1 MNTILF
7 GITSVI
13 DTPNIPLS
21 YSAVRSIFT
30 RDERFEQTKRTIS
43 SIKEKIPEAK
53 IIIIE
58 CSNYETN
65 KEQLDYLRENS
76 DYFLN
81 LWDNQE
87 LHKYVFSIY
96 KTIGAEIMTI
106 ELINY
111 IINNNILFET
121 FYCISGRYYLNDN
134 FNLNLYYKNIIK
146 FKDRNL
152 YTSTRL
158 YSLNKKY
165 LILYKDYLSNNLN
178 PNLSYEEIYG
188 NFCDLYKNDVLDLN
202 EDCVNGL
209 IAING
214 LIAVSGDK
222 CN

>member
-21 YSAVRSIFT
+21 YSTIRSIFS
-30 RDERFEQTKRTIS
+30 RDERFEQTKKTIS

-53 IIIIE
+53 IIIVE

-65 KEQLDYLRENS
+65 KEQLDYLKKNS

-96 KTIGAEIMTI
+96 KTIGTEIMTI

-134 FNLNLYYKNIIK
+134 FNINLYYKNIIK
-146 FKDRNL
+146 FKSKNL

-202 EDCVNGL
+202 EDSVS
-209 IAING
+209 G

>member
-21 YSAVRSIFT
+21 YSTVRSIFT

-65 KEQLDYLRENS
+65 KEELDYLRENS

-134 FNLNLYYKNIIK
+134 FNLNLYYKNIIR
-146 FKDRNL
+146 FKSNNL

-165 LILYKDYLSNNLN
+165 LILYKNYLINNLN

-202 EDCVNGL
+202 EDSVSGL
-209 IAING
+209 T
-214 LIAVSGDK
+214 AVSGDK